1 MGLGRRAS
9 GGWRRLSEAG
19 ILRRSEQHIAGRLLL
34 LLGSLIGSLLAAE
47 LIVRGLGVAPEI
59 YPVQRGRF
67 QLSPNPLIRFE
78 LVPHFESDT
87 EGPMI
92 DFRGKGNSLGFRDRE
107 HSMEK
112 APGTYRILVL
122 GDSITQGFG
131 IEANEDVFTS
141 VLEAKLRS
149 ERVNA
154 EVLNFGV
161 SGYNTEQEVETLREK
176 GIPFDPDLVV
186 LAFCAN
192 DTAPASRKI
201 LRELHREDA
210 RQSAFWSMSP
220 ILVESALFRLV
231 SASYP
236 RIQAFFTD
244 PPHDEDRISR
254 EALGEYFEALRE
266 LSLQHGFDV
275 LVVWFPEMKGDGEE
289 ADLRR
294 EVGSL
299 SKSQGF
305 RFHDLTPDLQAC
317 AADGPVA
324 LDRLHP
330 NRLGHRCAGH
340 GIARTIRTMT
350 R

>member
-1 MGLGRRAS
+1 MES
-9 GGWRRLSEAG
+9 RRLSEAG
-19 ILRRSEQHIAGRLLL
+19 ILRRSGQHIAGRLLL
-34 LLGSLIGSLLAAE
+34 LLVSLVGSLLAAE

-59 YPVQRGRF
+59 YTVQRGRF

-87 EGPMI
+87 AGPMI

-107 HSMEK
+107 HSIEK
-112 APGTYRILVL
+112 PPGTYRILVL

-141 VLEAKLRS
+141 VLETKLRTKG
-149 ERVNA
+149 VNA

-176 GIPFDPDLVV
+176 GVPFDPDLVV

-192 DTAPASRKI
+192 DTAPASRQI

-210 RQSAFWSMSP
+210 QQSAFWSMSP

-236 RIQAFFTD
+236 RIQAFFAD
-244 PPHDEDRISR
+244 APRDEDRISR
-254 EALGEYFEALRE
+254 EALGKYFDVLEGLA
-266 LSLQHGFDV
+266 LQHGFDV
-275 LVVWFPEMKGDGEE
+275 LVVWFPRLEGDGKG

-294 EVGSL
+294 EVGAL
-299 SKSQGF
+299 SNSHGF
-305 RFHDLTPDLQAC
+305 RFHDLTPDLRIC
-317 AADGPVA
+317 GADGPVA

-340 GIARTIRTMT
+340 GIARAIRSMT

>member
-1 MGLGRRAS
+1 MGLGTA
-9 GGWRRLSEAG
+9 WRRRSEAG
-19 ILRRSEQHIAGRLLL
+19 ILARSKRHIAGSLLVL
-34 LLGSLIGSLLAAE
+34 LVSLVASLLAAE
-47 LIVRGLGVAPEI
+47 LIVRGLGVAPEV

-67 QLSPNPLIRFE
+67 QLSSNPLIRFE

-87 EGPMI
+87 AGPMI

-107 HSMEK
+107 HAIEK
-112 APGTYRILVL
+112 PPGTYRILVL

-131 IEANEDVFTS
+131 IEATDDVFTA
-141 VLEAKLRS
+141 VLETKLRT
-149 ERVNA
+149 EGVNA

-176 GIPFDPDLVV
+176 GVQFDPDLVV

-210 RQSAFWSMSP
+210 RQGALWSLSP
-220 ILVESALFRLV
+220 ILLESALLRLV

-236 RIQAFFTD
+236 RVQALFVD
-244 PPHDEDRISR
+244 PPRDAERISR
-254 EALGEYFEALRE
+254 DALRQHFDALGGMSR
-266 LSLQHGFDV
+266 QHGFDV
-275 LVVWFPEMKGDGEE
+275 LVVWFPRMKGDDEA

-299 SKSQGF
+299 SRSHGF
-305 RFHDLTPDLQAC
+305 RFHDLTPDLQVC
-317 AADGPVA
+317 SADGPVA

-330 NRLGHRCAGH
+330 NALGHRCAGD
-340 GIARTIRTMT
+340 GIARAVRSMV